1 MEAGSCC
8 LFTCDD
14 GVGVLDVEWEEEVE
28 GVRELV
34 VEVGV
39 VELVELTE
47 LWLEVDETDGVAELA
62 ADETGAEVGCGDW
75 EVSEAWVAEAAEAAG
90 VLEGTGEERAPVEG
104 SAAAPTAP
112 A

>member
-1 MEAGSCC
+1 

-14 GVGVLDVEWEEEVE
+14 GVGVLDVEWEEDDE

-47 LWLEVDETDGVAELA
+47 LWLDVDETDGVCS
-62 ADETGAEVGCGDW
+62 GH
-75 EVSEAWVAEAAEAAG
+75 
-90 VLEGTGEERAPVEG
+90 
-104 SAAAPTAP
+104 
-112 A
+112 